1 MGEAI
6 KTDMQL
12 THMPIVRVLQR
23 STKSKYHAP
32 APMPQPSKQLDADSN
47 KGDEGNFKLK
57 KMSTLTV
64 TQPEKS
70 RINYQ
75 ALTSKA
81 QKSLAQ

>member
-23 STKSKYHAP
+23 STKSKYQP
-32 APMPQPSKQLDADSN
+32 PPSVPQTAKQFDVDSN

-64 TQPEKS
+64 T
-70 RINYQ
+70 
-75 ALTSKA
+75 
-81 QKSLAQ
+81 